1 MSSVAV
7 GGVNGDARSGPRRI
21 GVDHRAMAVLSA
33 GHLFT
38 DIGQGSIPALLPF
51 LIVRDHLNYAS
62 ASALILAA
70 TISSSVIQP
79 LFGHVSDRRSLPWLM
94 PIGPVLGGIGVGL
107 VGIAPS
113 YGFTFAAVVLS
124 GLGVAAFHP
133 EGSRFANYVSG
144 DHRSSGMS
152 LFSVGGNIGF
162 ALGPALMTPVVLLFG
177 LPGTLLVIVPTSLM
191 GAVLVHELPRLK
203 GFRADVAGGRVRR
216 SESDDAWGPFAL
228 LGVVIAL
235 RSFVYFGFVTFIAL
249 YYTHDLHA
257 GKETGGA
264 ALTVMLVG
272 GALGTLIGG
281 RLADRFGRRA
291 VLVGS
296 MILLPP
302 LIVGFLIC
310 GPVLAMVFAGLA
322 GAATIATFAVTIV
335 MGQEFLPG
343 RIGVA
348 SGVTIGLSIG
358 LGGVGAP
365 LLGLLADAHGLRA
378 VFELLVV
385 FPLLALGL
393 SLALPARRDGF
404 SEADPLTAGPPP
416 DHRRTT
422 STAGLPPAAT

>member
-1 MSSVAV
+1 MSPGPAASVS
-7 GGVNGDARSGPRRI
+7 GRTQSGGPRT
-21 GVDHRAMAVLSA
+21 GVDRRAMAVLSA

-94 PIGPVLGGIGVGL
+94 PLGPVLGGIGVGL

-113 YGFTFAAVVLS
+113 YGLTFAAVVLS
-124 GLGVAAFHP
+124 GVGVAAFHP

-144 DHRSSGMS
+144 ARRSSGMS

-162 ALGPALMTPVVLLFG
+162 ALGPALMTPLVLVFG

-191 GAVLVHELPRLK
+191 GAVLVRELPRLK
-203 GFRADVAGGRVRR
+203 GFRADLAGGRVRR

-235 RSFVYFGFVTFIAL
+235 RSFVYFGFVTFIPL
-249 YYTHDLHA
+249 YYIHDLHTSRA
-257 GKETGGA
+257 TGGA
-264 ALTVMLVG
+264 ALTVMLAG

-281 RLADRFGRRA
+281 RLADRFGRRS

-296 MILLPP
+296 MVALPP
-302 LIVGFLIC
+302 LIAGFLVCGVSAQPDRRRLGRDDRTLDRTRRRRSAAPGPAGRRARTALGVRIARRLPAARA
-310 GPVLAMVFAGLA
+310 GPVA
-322 GAATIATFAVTIV
+322 GAAGAARQR
-335 MGQEFLPG
+335 GGCAG
-343 RIGVA
+343 RDDQV
-348 SGVTIGLSIG
+348 
-358 LGGVGAP
+358 
-365 LLGLLADAHGLRA
+365 
-378 VFELLVV
+378 
-385 FPLLALGL
+385 
-393 SLALPARRDGF
+393 
-404 SEADPLTAGPPP
+404 
-416 DHRRTT
+416 
-422 STAGLPPAAT
+422 PPA